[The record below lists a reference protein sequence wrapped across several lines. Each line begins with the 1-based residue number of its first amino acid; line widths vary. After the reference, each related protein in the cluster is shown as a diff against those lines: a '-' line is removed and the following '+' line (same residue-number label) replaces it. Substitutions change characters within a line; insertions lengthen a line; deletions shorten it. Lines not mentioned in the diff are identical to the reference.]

1 MTDTTDLHETLD
13 RLARENAEL
22 GGLALAT
29 GAILTHLLQT
39 MCLRELN
46 PQGAATKIFTNAA
59 KGIDDFKPEE
69 AGSRDAA
76 RKALEAVQQYEE
88 RIRSVLPM

>member
-1 MTDTTDLHETLD
+1 MTKTTDLNEALD
-13 RLARENAEL
+13 VLARQNAEL

-46 PQGAATKIFTNAA
+46 PQGAATKIITNAA
-59 KGIDDFKPEE
+59 KAIDDFKPGES
-69 AGSRDAA
+69 GPHDAA

-88 RIRSVLPM
+88 RIRAVLPT